1 MARRR
6 KAPRRNPWPTKFRK
20 QGEAYDRCL
29 ANVGP
34 GYNPFAVCGASL
46 KKTMGKKKFGEM
58 LGARR
63 RMAKRNPAWH
73 EHPSLYAPTI
83 HGQVRVQ
90 KPRYVGAPGPVAPV
104 SGPVRVVR
112 TKVIRIQN
120 PTEPLDAE
128 ELVLFTINDGA
139 LYRHMRK
146 PLEDKLL
153 GYYVKGE
160 YPIGSRAAPGRYGW
174 AKLAAAGVTEYR
186 RQIDRNADFSPRE
199 VHRAAEMM
207 QKAWEAEMPHAAKY
221 YQGPAGTRHNPRKR
235 RR

>member
-1 MARRR
+1 MPARKRTSR
-6 KAPRRNPWPTKFRK
+6 RRNPWPARFKT
-20 QGEAYDRCL
+20 QGAAYDRCI
-29 ANVGP
+29 AKVGP
-34 GYNPFAVCGASL
+34 GYNPFAVCGASM

-58 LGARR
+58 LSGRR

-90 KPRYVGAPGPVAPV
+90 KPRYVGAPGPVGPV

-112 TKVIRIQN
+112 TKVIRVQN

-128 ELVLFTINDGA
+128 ELVLYAHNDGD
-139 LYRHMRK
+139 LYRQARQK
-146 PLEDKLL
+146 LEQTLL
-153 GYYVKGE
+153 EMYVKGK
-160 YPIGSRAAPGRYGW
+160 YSHAVGHAAWFGF
-174 AKLAAAGVTEYR
+174 AKLAAQKYR
-186 RQIDRNADFSPRE
+186 RDVDPNARFSRNEILRASIDMTE
-199 VHRAAEMM
+199 V
-207 QKAWEAEMPHAAKY
+207 WEAEMPHAAKY